1 LLLLC
6 VTLFAPNLFNCLVNR
21 AAQFKD
27 GWALFLWRICDM
39 SFWKWSRAASS
50 NATADGSINWAE
62 GQAPSTVNDS
72 ARAMMAAAAKYRDD
86 ISGAIVTGGSATAYS
101 VSSYQGFDTLTHLD
115 GAMIAFTPHATNG
128 ATVTLNVDGLGARPL
143 RQSPSG
149 LELPAGALVQGTPY
163 VATYYNVSGE
173 WILRGFAGNP
183 YGIPLGGMLEFT
195 GTTAPNGSFVLP
207 FGQAISRTTY
217 AAYFAMVGT
226 SYGPG
231 DGSTTFNVIDK
242 RGRVSAGKDDMGGS
256 AASRITSAG
265 SSIDGTTLGANG
277 GAQTVTLA
285 QANLP
290 NVNFN
295 VDIPSGQGSHNHT
308 LNNAT
313 GVIRTGGGAATGAAG
328 GQSSDISE
336 RGDAAGDDRY
346 GGIWRIRYRDQ
357 QDAARGDRQLFAACS
372 VRKGIRHG

>member
-1 LLLLC
+1 
-6 VTLFAPNLFNCLVNR
+6 
-21 AAQFKD
+21 
-27 GWALFLWRICDM
+27 M